1 MPHRKMNRINNRK
14 FQYGCQMQ
22 DRLKLITAID
32 QLIIEISNV
41 SPIIKQLHLGNK
53 INKYKSI
60 YHNKNYMVAKNTN
73 DLYQKKKKCL
83 NLINTDVINRD
94 ISCS

>member
-1 MPHRKMNRINNRK
+1 
-14 FQYGCQMQ
+14 MQ

-73 DLYQKKKKCL
+73 DLYKKKCL